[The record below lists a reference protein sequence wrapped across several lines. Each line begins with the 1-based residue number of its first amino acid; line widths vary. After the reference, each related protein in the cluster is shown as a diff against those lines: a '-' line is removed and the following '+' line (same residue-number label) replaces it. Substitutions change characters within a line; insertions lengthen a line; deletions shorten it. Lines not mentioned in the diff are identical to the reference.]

1 MEEAGKLQQSG
12 GRRLPHPS
20 RCQPLCLPV
29 GLLPLCIATC
39 NPQVGRYIH
48 AVKGF
53 QLDAFLAP
61 YDLASHNRWR
71 QLAGH
76 ISAGVVDALQPVGG
90 GNINVLAEA
99 DPALLRPATAAEEVL
114 YAQLA
119 KGRAEAAAAAA
130 SGAAGSEAGAAAGEE
145 AAAAEGAEGVDEMQ
159 TEQQPTQGAAPAAAA
174 DQQQQQQEEGGRWAA
189 APHAGRCFYTPL
201 PRLVKRGGLTPQELT
216 GGWLGER
223 LGAVGAHAT
232 LLAAHSC
239 PVLPCLNSLLQ
250 PSTST
255 SPKGKLLSFLDLP
268 LPCPCPASTACC
280 SPQPRQVQGAGGGA
294 AEALQGA

>member
-1 MEEAGKLQQSG
+1 
-12 GRRLPHPS
+12 
-20 RCQPLCLPV
+20 
-29 GLLPLCIATC
+29 LLPLCIATC

-61 YDLASHNRWR
+61 YDLASHNHWR

-119 KGRAEAAAAAA
+119 KGRAEAAAAPA
-130 SGAAGSEAGAAAGEE
+130 SGAAGAEAGTAAGEE
-145 AAAAEGAEGVDEMQ
+145 AAAAEGVEGVDEMQ
-159 TEQQPTQGAAPAAAA
+159 TEQQPTEGAAPAAAA
-174 DQQQQQQEEGGRWAA
+174 DQQQQQQEGGRWAA

-216 GGWLGER
+216 GGRLGER
-223 LGAVGAHAT
+223 LGAVGLCGILPASHN
-232 LLAAHSC
+232 C

-255 SPKGKLLSFLDLP
+255 SPRHSPSFFP
-268 LPCPCPASTACC
+268 
-280 SPQPRQVQGAGGGA
+280 
-294 AEALQGA
+294 

>member
-1 MEEAGKLQQSG
+1 
-12 GRRLPHPS
+12 
-20 RCQPLCLPV
+20 V
-29 GLLPLCIATC
+29 G
-39 NPQVGRYIH
+39 QYIH
-48 AVKGF
+48 AVQGF

-61 YDLASHNRWR
+61 YDLSSHNRWR

-130 SGAAGSEAGAAAGEE
+130 SSAAGAEAEGEQA
-145 AAAAEGAEGVDEMQ
+145 AAAAEGVEGIEDMQ
-159 TEQQPTQGAAPAAAA
+159 TEQHPTEGAAPAAAA
-174 DQQQQQQEEGGRWAA
+174 DQQQEEEGGRWAA

-223 LGAVGAHAT
+223 LGAVGPCGR
-232 LLAAHSC
+232 LLASHTC
-239 PVLPCLNSLLQ
+239 PVLTCLVSLLQ
-250 PSTST
+250 PFNLDKPNT
-255 SPKGKLLSFLDLP
+255 LSFFLSLACPCLAPDLP
-268 LPCPCPASTACC
+268 LAYLCTACC
-280 SPQPRQVQGAGGGA
+280 STQPGQVQGAGGGA
-294 AEALQGA
+294 TQAL